1 MCVHI
6 VGGGDSIICEGKRS
20 ASATQTTPPTWQRY
34 LNCHAGGVYSL
45 RIQIIYYDQAV
56 YS

>member
-45 RIQIIYYDQAV
+45 RIQIIYYDRAV
-56 YS
+56 CS